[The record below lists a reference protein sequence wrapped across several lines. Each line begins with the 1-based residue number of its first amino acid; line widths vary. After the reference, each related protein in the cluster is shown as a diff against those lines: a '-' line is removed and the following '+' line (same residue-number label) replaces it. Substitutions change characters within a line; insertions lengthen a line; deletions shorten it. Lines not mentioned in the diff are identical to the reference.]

1 MTVEDLLKELKQD
14 IREKLPKDITI
25 SDVDFEGPELVIYT
39 EEPRKF
45 ADNGDLVKNLA
56 KELRKRLVV
65 RPDPKV
71 LASPEEAIAAIMRIV
86 PPESGISNHYF
97 DIDTGEVVI
106 EAEKPG
112 LVIGRHGET
121 LRDITKEI
129 AWTPKVVRTPPMK
142 SKTVN
147 NIRQLMRSSKDE
159 RKDILKTIGRK
170 IHRDISSK
178 HKWVRLTTLGAC
190 REVGRSC
197 FLLSTPET
205 RILIDCGVAVSDEDN
220 GTPYLYVPEVHPI
233 NQIDAVVLT
242 HPHLDHVGLV
252 PLLYKYG
259 YEGPVYCT
267 PPTRDLM
274 ALLQLDYI
282 DVAAREGKKIPYESA
297 MIREALKHT
306 ITLDFGGV
314 TDIGPDMKLTF
325 HNAGHILGSAIAHF
339 HVGDGLYN
347 IAFTGDFK
355 YEKTRLFDP
364 AVNNFPRIEAVVMEA
379 TYGGARD
386 MQPSRKEAE
395 VHLLQIAKETLEGGG
410 AVLIPTFAVG
420 RSQEVMIV
428 LEEAIRKG
436 TIPDVPVYLD
446 GMIYEATAI
455 HTTHPEYLNNE
466 LRNKIFHQGMNPF
479 LSKCFTQVDSKE
491 KRRDIIDNRESCI
504 VLATSGM
511 MNGGPVMEYL
521 RAYGPE
527 ERNTLVF
534 VGYQAEGTMGK
545 RIQKGWK
552 EIPTHATGGRTETVK
567 INARIETADGFSGH
581 SDRAQLMSYI
591 RKMKP
596 RPEYIITQHGDS
608 KNCMDL
614 ASSIYRKFRIETR
627 APMNL
632 ETIRLG

>member
-1 MTVEDLLKELKQD
+1 MTVEGVLNELKQK
-14 IREKLPKDITI
+14 IKAQLPKDITI

-45 ADNGDLVKNLA
+45 ADNGDLVKTLA
-56 KELRKRLVV
+56 KDLRKRLVV

-71 LASPEEAIAAIMRIV
+71 LIQPEEAMTEIAKIV
-86 PPESGISNHYF
+86 PPESGITNHYF
-97 DIDTGEVVI
+97 DVDTGEVVI

-121 LRDITKEI
+121 LREITKEI
-129 AWTPKVVRTPPMK
+129 GWTPKVVRTPPMK
-142 SKTVN
+142 STTVN
-147 NIRQLMRSSKDE
+147 NIRQLMRASKDE
-159 RKDILKTIGRK
+159 RKTILKAIGRK
-170 IHRDISSK
+170 IHRGVSSK
-178 HKWVRLTTLGAC
+178 DKWVRLTTLGAC

-205 RILIDCGVAVSDEDN
+205 RIMIDCGVAVNGDDN

-252 PLLYKYG
+252 PLLFKYG
-259 YEGPVYCT
+259 FEGPIYCT

-282 DVAAREGKKIPYESA
+282 DVAAREGRKIPYESA

-306 ITLDFGGV
+306 ITLDYGGV

-325 HNAGHILGSAIAHF
+325 HNAGHILGSSIAHF

-364 AVNNFPRIEAVVMEA
+364 AINEFPRVETVVLES

-386 MQPSRKEAE
+386 MQPARKEAE
-395 VHLLQIAKETLEGGG
+395 QHLQQVAKETLDNNGCL
-410 AVLIPTFAVG
+410 LIPTFAVG

-436 TIPDVPVYLD
+436 VISDVPVYLD

-479 LSKCFTQVDSKE
+479 LSKSFVQVDSKE
-491 KRRDIIDNRESCI
+491 KRQKIITDRDPCL

-511 MNGGPVMEYL
+511 LNGGPVMEYL
-521 RAYGPE
+521 KAFGPE
-527 ERNTLVF
+527 EKHTMVF
-534 VGYQAEGTMGK
+534 VGYQGEGTLGR

-552 EIPTHATGGRTETVK
+552 EIPLYTSGGKTETVK
-567 INARIETADGFSGH
+567 INMRIETVDGFSGH
-581 SDRAQLMSYI
+581 SDRGQLMNYVK
-591 RKMKP
+591 KMRP
-596 RPEYIITQHGDS
+596 RPEYIIAQHGDN

-614 ASSIYRKFRIETR
+614 ASSIYRKYRIETR

-632 ETIRLG
+632 ETIRLA